1 MTTVLTVSEMGEIIR
16 RTVKGEMF
24 EPPKDLYPCLA
35 EIRREAWR
43 VFQEADNKI
52 EAKEKYDRI
61 KAASNQ
67 LIEARIA
74 MVVRRYASP
83 DRDMLFTPEEAKL
96 AAKLRAVVFD
106 FKWTVL
112 SAEGMK

>member
-1 MTTVLTVSEMGEIIR
+1 MTTVLTVSEMGEIVR
-16 RTVKGEMF
+16 RTIKGEMF

-43 VFQEADNKI
+43 EFQEANDKI

-61 KAASNQ
+61 KAASDH

-74 MVVRRYASP
+74 MVVRRYAYP
-83 DRDMLFTPEEAKL
+83 DLDTFFTPEEAKL

-112 SAEGMK
+112 SAEGLK